1 MELRGVTLIY
11 GKPGTGKTTLAMS
24 LASERLKRGEKV
36 FWVSFYED
44 KETLLKNA
52 AALGYDLG
60 RAHVWDAVLAD
71 SESVFN
77 YIVAMTAEEAP
88 SVLVIDSISQLQ
100 GLDVRSHLTNV
111 VYRALRP
118 TGVDIVLIAEEE
130 GVAPLNYIAD
140 NIVHLVRK
148 VSERGV
154 AMRYMDLEKQRGRPA
169 GFVKSFEIIEGVGIV
184 VLDEIRPSKTR
195 GPGTIHTGTCIDKLI
210 GGLDAGSSTLFIAP
224 STNLYLRFL
233 AKMAADMSS
242 RGLRL
247 LFAARSVDPIKFQ
260 TYVEKLGG
268 KIVAKK
274 VEVRPERYW
283 WLTYGLYKAV
293 EEVGPDVLMTDWL
306 DIEFALLGRDVA
318 LEIFYRNTKMLREA
332 GIPLVA
338 SVVEERGLVAFSD
351 NAVMITED
359 GGSLYASAV
368 KTSGFEGTLNRCR
381 IEL

>member
-1 MELRGVTLIY
+1 MELKGVTLIY

-52 AALGYDLG
+52 AALGYNLSG
-60 RAHVWDAVLAD
+60 VNVWDAVLAD

-77 YIVAMTAEEAP
+77 YIVAMTTEEAP
-88 SVLVIDSISQLQ
+88 SMLVIDSITQLQ

-118 TGVDIVLIAEEE
+118 TGVDIVLVAEEE

-140 NIVHLVRK
+140 NIIHLVRK

-154 AMRYMDLEKQRGRPA
+154 AVRYMDFEKQRGRPA
-169 GFVKSFEIIEGVGIV
+169 GFVKAFEIIEGVGIV
-184 VLDEIRPSKTR
+184 LLDEIRPSKTR
-195 GPGTIHTGTCIDKLI
+195 SPKTIRTGTCIDKLI
-210 GGLDAGSSTLFIAP
+210 GGLDAGSANLFIAP
-224 STNLYLRFL
+224 STNLYLKFL
-233 AKMAADMSS
+233 AKTAADMSS
-242 RGLRL
+242 QGLKV

-260 TYVEKLGG
+260 AYVEKFGG
-268 KIVAKK
+268 KVVARR

-283 WLTYGLYKAV
+283 WLTYGLYKAL

-306 DIEFALLGRDVA
+306 DIEFALLGRDIA
-318 LEIFYRNTKMLREA
+318 LEIYYRNTKMLREA
-332 GIPLVA
+332 GIPLIA
-338 SVVEERGLVAFSD
+338 SAIEERGLLAFSD
-351 NAVMITED
+351 NAVMITEE
-359 GGSLYASAV
+359 GGSLYASAL
-368 KTSGFEGTLNRCR
+368 KTSGFEGTLNRCK
-381 IEL
+381 IEM